1 MSHAED
7 ATGIEAYYRVVTGWA
22 VAVVGSDIKKLV
34 QEGNLVLLRRS
45 GPKNAVYGAGVQSSC
60 RV

>member
-45 GPKNAVYGAGVQSSC
+45 GA
-60 RV
+60 

>member
-1 MSHAED
+1 MKTLHICDLQKHEMSHAED

-45 GPKNAVYGAGVQSSC
+45 GA
-60 RV
+60 